1 MVRLIP
7 RDGKFFDMFSAMS
20 SNLTEGARVLAD
32 LLQSSDS
39 PDVEAGRSRIKAI
52 EHQGDEMTH
61 NIVRKLNQTFITPF
75 DREDIYRLASSIDDV
90 LDFINTAA
98 DKMVLYKIA
107 NPPPPAAA
115 LAVLIVRQSEEISKA
130 VAVLETTKGVLE
142 HCVEINRLED
152 EADRV
157 CRAAIA
163 ELFEHEKDPIT
174 LIKFKELYEVLE
186 TATDKAEDAA
196 NVLEGVVLKSA

>member
-7 RDGKFFDMFSAMS
+7 RDGKFFEMFSEMAA
-20 SNLTEGARVLAD
+20 NLTDGARVLVK
-32 LLQSSDS
+32 LLNSSS
-39 PDVEAGRSRIKAI
+39 PQDIKTGHRRIKDI

-61 NIVRKLNQTFITPF
+61 NVVRTLNQTFITPF
-75 DREDIYRLASSIDDV
+75 DREDIHRLASSIDDV
-90 LDFINTAA
+90 LDFINAA
-98 DKMVLYKIA
+98 GERLVLYKIE
-107 NPPPPAAA
+107 NPPPPAAK
-115 LAVLIVRQSEEISKA
+115 LAVLIVRQSEELTKA
-130 VAVLETTKGVLE
+130 LALLKTTKGVLE

-152 EADRV
+152 EADQICRV
-157 CRAAIA
+157 AIA
-163 ELFEHEKDPIT
+163 ELFENEKDPIT

>member
-7 RDGKFFDMFSAMS
+7 RDGKFFEMFSNMAE
-20 SNLTEGARVLAD
+20 NLTDGARVLVD
-32 LLQSSDS
+32 LLNSSNPQDIK
-39 PDVEAGRSRIKAI
+39 AGHRRIKDI

-61 NIVRKLNQTFITPF
+61 TVMRTLNQTFITPF
-75 DREDIYRLASSIDDV
+75 DREDIHRLASSIDDV
-90 LDFINTAA
+90 LDFINAA
-98 DKMVLYKIA
+98 GERLVLYKIE
-107 NPPPPAAA
+107 NPPAPAAK
-115 LAVLIVRQSEEISKA
+115 LAVLIVRQSEELIKA
-130 VAVLETTKGVLE
+130 LALLEKTKGVLE

-152 EADRV
+152 EADQI

-163 ELFEHEKDPIT
+163 DLFENEKDPIT
-174 LIKFKELYEVLE
+174 LIKFKELFEVLE